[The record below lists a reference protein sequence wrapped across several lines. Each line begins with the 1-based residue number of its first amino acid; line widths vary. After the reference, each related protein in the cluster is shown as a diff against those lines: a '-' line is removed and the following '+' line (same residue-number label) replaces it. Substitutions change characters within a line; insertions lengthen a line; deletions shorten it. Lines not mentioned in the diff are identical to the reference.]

1 MIIYYK
7 GTVFNSGAEALVN
20 TVNCVGFMGGGIAL
34 EYKLRYPE
42 MFEDYAEKCKRKQ
55 IQTGK
60 VDYYKYPDGVTIVNF
75 PTKYH
80 FKYPS
85 QLSWIRQ
92 GLADFLLTYKQQGFS
107 SVAFPKLGCGKG
119 NLDWNEVKPVMEKML
134 GQVDIDVYICLDEV
148 PAAQGVEKQ
157 MLDAF
162 EAMTV
167 DDISQVIKLNA
178 KQKSALENSRP
189 YRRFYEIALTGSI
202 GKTTYERL
210 FTYFYKIKQIESKD
224 EEQIKWDV

>member
-1 MIIYYK
+1 MIKYYK

-20 TVNCVGFMGGGIAL
+20 TVNCVGVMGGGIAL

-42 MFEDYAEKCKRKQ
+42 MYADYEIKCKSKQ
-55 IQTGK
+55 IQLGK
-60 VDYYKYPDGVTIVNF
+60 VDYYKYTNGITIVNF

-85 QLSWIRQ
+85 QIAWIRK
-92 GLADFLLTYKQQGFS
+92 GLADFLLTYKQQGFK

-119 NLDWNEVKPVMEKML
+119 NLEWKDVKPVMEQML
-134 GQVDIDVYICLDEV
+134 QQVDIDVYICLDEI
-148 PAAQGVEKQ
+148 PAAEGKEKQ
-157 MLDAF
+157 MLEAF
-162 EAMTV
+162 ESMTV
-167 DDISQVIKLNA
+167 DQISNEIKLNS
-178 KQKSALENSRP
+178 KQKTALESSRP

-210 FTYFYKIKQIESKD
+210 FLYFYKLDKNKRADDRQIS
-224 EEQIKWDV
+224 WDV

>member
-1 MIIYYK
+1 MIHYYK

-34 EYKLRYPE
+34 EFRLRYPE
-42 MFEDYAEKCKRKQ
+42 MYADYAAKCKNK
-55 IQTGK
+55 IIMTGE
-60 VDYYKYPDGVTIVNF
+60 VDYYKYPDLTIVNF
-75 PTKYH
+75 PTKFH

-92 GLADFLLTYKQQGFS
+92 GLEDFVRSYKEQGFS

-119 NLDWNEVKPVMEKML
+119 NLEWDDVKPLMEELLSK
-134 GQVDIDVYICLDEV
+134 VDIDVYICLDEI
-148 PAAQGVEKQ
+148 PRAEGKEKV

-162 EAMTV
+162 ESMTV
-167 DDISQVIKLNA
+167 EDLSKEIKLNS
-178 KQKSALENSRP
+178 KQKAAIERCRP
-189 YRRFYEIALTGSI
+189 YRRFFEIASTESI

-210 FTYFYKIKQIESKD
+210 FKYFYDIKKLESKD
-224 EEQIKWDV
+224 TEQISWDL